1 MLDPQLLSL
10 LTLIVI
16 SLIAFAGGY
25 ALFTWLKKPQDYPR
39 EAQVENALLP
49 FLYAGICAAFKL
61 ANEGLDELEI
71 EMDGVDKKAVADKVY
86 AMLPEKIGDFDLG
99 LVKSLVP
106 PERFEQLVQDAYDR
120 FDRFFENNR
129 NQFDDLFAEW
139 AADQASPTDDNPF
152 GEDALAYAH
161 RGG

>member
-10 LTLIVI
+10 LSLIVAVLALVI
-16 SLIAFAGGY
+16 GGVLAY
-25 ALFTWLKKPQDYPR
+25 NWLKKAQDYPR
-39 EAQVENALLP
+39 EAQVEAALLP
-49 FLYAGICAAFKL
+49 ILYAGICAAFKL

-86 AMLPEKIGDFDLG
+86 AMLPDKIGDFDLT

-129 NQFDDLFAEW
+129 GQFDDLFAEW
-139 AADQASPTDDNPF
+139 AADQAPPTDDNPF
-152 GEDALAYAH
+152 GNDMPVYAS